1 MKTNEQS
8 QIEWGK
14 NTIAIYHVVYAH
26 EGFEESAQNLFTLV
40 QDIGR
45 DGGPKTGSRSNHG
58 RRNTRI
64 ADKPRCPHHTD
75 RFVGH
80 EPRCALRL
88 KPLELKHA
96 C

>member
-40 QDIGR
+40 QEAQRKQPSKSASSFWTLRTTEIVRLDSTLTCVNC
-45 DGGPKTGSRSNHG
+45 KRS
-58 RRNTRI
+58 
-64 ADKPRCPHHTD
+64 C
-75 RFVGH
+75 
-80 EPRCALRL
+80 
-88 KPLELKHA
+88 
-96 C
+96 